1 MKLTL
6 VTFAALVIAF
16 PMSGSSQDSQ
26 KEKSKTVQEPSLRFF
41 DRAPAGY
48 SHVVEVRGGRTLY
61 ISGQVALGREGK
73 LVGPGDFAAQAKQ
86 VFANLKARLDEAGAS
101 FSDIVKLNYYV
112 ADATNIQNL
121 RDVRDSYVNREYPP
135 VSTLVVVKQLFREEL
150 LIEVDA
156 IAVVKD

>member
-1 MKLTL
+1 
-6 VTFAALVIAF
+6 
-16 PMSGSSQDSQ
+16 
-26 KEKSKTVQEPSLRFF
+26 
-41 DRAPAGY
+41 
-48 SHVVEVRGGRTLY
+48 
-61 ISGQVALGREGK
+61 
-73 LVGPGDFAAQAKQ
+73 